1 ADNIMEEFDGKRIA
15 VLAPVVRGR
24 KGHYQELF
32 EKILR
37 DGFTRVRADGE
48 YIEIIAGMKV
58 DRYKVH
64 NIEIVVDRIEIN
76 AEARSRLF
84 SSLET
89 ALRFGEGTTI
99 ISEWDQ
105 RLHEQLYSEKLAC
118 PTCNISYEE
127 PEPNSF
133 SFNSPYGA
141 CPKCDGLGESYEF
154 SIDLMIPDR
163 SLSLNQEGLRPLG
176 KPRRNWQWA
185 QALAVVAHYGYTADT
200 PLKNFSKEAFDALM
214 NGGGKQKFEIP
225 YTYANGRTVIYHHR
239 FDGIIKNL
247 EASLTGA
254 SATSAREW
262 AEAFMNSTTCP
273 TCNGG
278 RLKPESLAVT
288 IGSASIHDVVVL
300 PIGDAMELLS
310 GLQMNERQRTIAHLI
325 VKEIVDRMSFL
336 LEVGLHYLTL
346 DRSARTLS
354 GGEAQR
360 IRLATQIGSQ
370 LSGVLYVLDE
380 PSIGLHQHDNVKLI
394 GSLKRLRDLG
404 NTVIVVE
411 HDREMIESANYV
423 IDMGPG
429 AGELGGEIVGAST
442 PENFLMAQAPA
453 VRKRGRP
460 RKDAPPASGELVTGV
475 DTTRSMTFR
484 YLTGEREIE
493 LPAERRAGNG
503 LEVALRGARGH
514 NLKDVDLHLPLG
526 TFICITGLSGSGK
539 SSLINHT
546 LYPILSRYYFQSHTP
561 PLPYGVI
568 EGLEHI
574 DKVID
579 IDQSPIGRTPRS
591 NPATYT
597 GLFTFIRDLFT
608 QLPESKIRGY
618 AAGRFSFNVTGG
630 RCEECQ
636 GDGLKKI
643 EMSFLPDVY
652 VTCEVCDGRRYN
664 RETLEVHYKGKT
676 IAEVLDMTVAEAL
689 AFFEDIPRI
698 NRKLKTLNDVG
709 LGYIRLGQQ
718 ATTLSGGEAQR
729 VKLATELSKM
739 GTGRT
744 LYLLDEP
751 TTGLHFEDVR
761 MLLGVLQSLVDK
773 GNTVVVIEHNLDV
786 SKSADWIIDL
796 GPEGGKYGG
805 EIVAQGAP
813 ELVMLE
819 PRSYTGA
826 YLKIELERTA
836 RAMLR

>member
-1 ADNIMEEFDGKRIA
+1 AREHNLKEVDVTIPRDTLTVITGLSGSGKSSLAFDTIYAEGQRRYVESLSPYARQFLGLMERPDVDLIEGLSPAISIEQKTVSTNPRSTVGTVTEIYDYLRLLFARAGIQHCVNCKAPVVKQTLDQIVEVIADRYNGRRIA
-15 VLAPVVRGR
+15 ALAPVVRRR

-37 DGFTRVRADGE
+37 DGFTRVRIDGS
-48 YIEIIAGMKV
+48 YQEIIAGMKL

-64 NIEIVVDRIEIN
+64 DVEIVVDRLEVS
-76 AEARSRLF
+76 ESSRSRLHG
-84 SSLET
+84 SLET
-89 ALRFGEGTTI
+89 ALRFGDGALI
-99 ISEWDQ
+99 IAEWDAEGPDA
-105 RLHEQLYSEKLAC
+105 LFSEKLAC
-118 PTCNISYEE
+118 PVCNISYEE

-133 SFNSPYGA
+133 SFNSPFGA

-200 PLKNFSKEAFDALM
+200 PLKNFSKEAFDGLM

-225 YTYANGRTVIYHHR
+225 YTYANRRTVIYHHR

-300 PIGDAMELLS
+300 PIGDAMELLG
-310 GLQMNERQRTIAHLI
+310 GLQMNDRQRTIAHLI

-423 IDMGPG
+423 IDMG
-429 AGELGGEIVGAST
+429 
-442 PENFLMAQAPA
+442 
-453 VRKRGRP
+453 
-460 RKDAPPASGELVTGV
+460 
-475 DTTRSMTFR
+475 
-484 YLTGEREIE
+484 
-493 LPAERRAGNG
+493 
-503 LEVALRGARGH
+503 
-514 NLKDVDLHLPLG
+514 
-526 TFICITGLSGSGK
+526 
-539 SSLINHT
+539 
-546 LYPILSRYYFQSHTP
+546 
-561 PLPYGVI
+561 
-568 EGLEHI
+568 
-574 DKVID
+574 
-579 IDQSPIGRTPRS
+579 
-591 NPATYT
+591 
-597 GLFTFIRDLFT
+597 
-608 QLPESKIRGY
+608 
-618 AAGRFSFNVTGG
+618 
-630 RCEECQ
+630 
-636 GDGLKKI
+636 
-643 EMSFLPDVY
+643 
-652 VTCEVCDGRRYN
+652 
-664 RETLEVHYKGKT
+664 
-676 IAEVLDMTVAEAL
+676 
-689 AFFEDIPRI
+689 
-698 NRKLKTLNDVG
+698 
-709 LGYIRLGQQ
+709 
-718 ATTLSGGEAQR
+718 
-729 VKLATELSKM
+729 
-739 GTGRT
+739 
-744 LYLLDEP
+744 
-751 TTGLHFEDVR
+751 
-761 MLLGVLQSLVDK
+761 
-773 GNTVVVIEHNLDV
+773 
-786 SKSADWIIDL
+786 
-796 GPEGGKYGG
+796 
-805 EIVAQGAP
+805 
-813 ELVMLE
+813 
-819 PRSYTGA
+819 
-826 YLKIELERTA
+826 
-836 RAMLR
+836 